1 MTTRT
6 TSLPPHAEYFPAA
19 GARIVPLRWISSL
32 EREVAEL
39 VRFWPVVQNMV
50 LQELRVR
57 YQRSIL
63 GFFWT
68 LLNPILMLM
77 VLSFVFSHIMT
88 QRGNYT
94 VYLFAGMT
102 PWGFLSSTIGE
113 SAFCFI
119 HNEGLIK
126 KIYLPKILF
135 PLVRTLIN
143 LATLG
148 FSMMALFILLVPI
161 GARPT
166 WSILSL
172 PIAVAILVMFT
183 LGLSLLISTL
193 NTFYRDCGH
202 LVGVVLQAWY
212 FATPI
217 IYQID
222 FLPKNVQ
229 WWFVFNPAYPIIKLF
244 QDIIAGGRW
253 PDWST
258 LAMALGVAAT
268 SLGVGYGA
276 FKSQEDKLV
285 FRL

>member
-6 TSLPPHAEYFPAA
+6 TAPPPHAEYFPAA
-19 GARIVPLRWISSL
+19 GVQILPLRWLASL
-32 EREVAEL
+32 EREFAEL
-39 VRFWPVVQNMV
+39 ARFWPVVQNMV
-50 LQELRVR
+50 LQEIRVR

-102 PWGFLSSTIGE
+102 PWSFLSSTIGE
-113 SAFCFI
+113 GAFCFI
-119 HNEGLIK
+119 QNEGLIK

-143 LATLG
+143 LTTLG
-148 FSMMALFILLVPI
+148 FSMLALFILLVPI
-161 GARPT
+161 GARVS

-172 PIAVAILVMFT
+172 PIAIAALVMFT
-183 LGLSLLISTL
+183 FGLILLISTL
-193 NTFYRDCGH
+193 NTFFRDCGH

-222 FLPKNVQ
+222 VLPKHMQ

-244 QDIIAGGRW
+244 QEIIAGGRW

-276 FKSQEDKLV
+276 FKSQENKLV